1 MMKLLWNYEI
11 MKKWNYEIM
20 KLAMIRNKIL
30 EADTEEK

>member
-1 MMKLLWNYEI
+1 MKLLWNYEI
-11 MKKWNYEIM
+11 MKKWNCEIM